1 MYEFSLFF
9 LLEFVTQILIKNI
22 PYAEKT
28 IKYGSIKI
36 APQDDSQSTD
46 DGSSNSSD
54 SSPSD
59 NPVELPT
66 DSTVSQSVPT
76 RSQSTSTPSNTP
88 SNTPPVAGFPSS
100 QPSPSSGTQTP
111 SPSFVP
117 RPTVISQGDGV
128 SINKSFNLSLQSIK
142 PNYFGTADFRYFNRR
157 MVRYGTQFT
166 HKGGGA

>member
-1 MYEFSLFF
+1 MKLFTVTLFAIF
-9 LLEFVTQILIKNI
+9 LLTFMVILV
-22 PYAEKT
+22 
-28 IKYGSIKI
+28 

-46 DGSSNSSD
+46 DGSSDSSD

-117 RPTVISQGDGV
+117 RPTVISQGDD
-128 SINKSFNLSLQSIK
+128 LSLQSIK

-157 MVRYGTQFT
+157 MVKVWYSVT

>member
-1 MYEFSLFF
+1 MNLNVRVFFVF

-28 IKYGSIKI
+28 IKYGSIKSNGFWRDSPFFSKMKLFTVTLFAI
-36 APQDDSQSTD
+36 FLLTFMVILVAPQDDSQSTD
-46 DGSSNSSD
+46 DGSSDSSD

-100 QPSPSSGTQTP
+100 QPSPSSGTQ
-111 SPSFVP
+111 
-117 RPTVISQGDGV
+117 VI
-128 SINKSFNLSLQSIK
+128 N
-142 PNYFGTADFRYFNRR
+142 
-157 MVRYGTQFT
+157 
-166 HKGGGA
+166 